1 MKRLPI
7 SILFLTLPLTAI
19 AQTITIGPIAKTVYC
34 VGDTMFVPYAS
45 QGSFNPGNVF
55 KVQLSDA
62 SGSFAGSPSLGQ
74 SGNASDS
81 IPLPLMNPGYGY
93 RVRAISTNPYRI
105 SDTSSTNIH
114 VVAYPSPLPRPSVG
128 GGCVYI
134 DAGFI
139 GDSIGLVDRSS
150 ESAGSTFLWLFDQDA
165 SVSSSTQPAP
175 KVVYATD
182 GIKTG
187 KLTVTNAAGCSTT
200 NTFTFR
206 VLNCS
211 PVIPKNVH
219 VVTGTETGSDPVVWV
234 LPGGNYTTSGEF
246 SNRVVFAEPGAFVRA
261 EFRTEGLY
269 YLRSG
274 SSFISSNGQGCATV
288 VLSGGDRISWDSYN
302 DVDTL
307 SCADL
312 TFDYSLLP
320 RIVEQNPHS
329 STHISQ
335 SAEQLLVESDGVS
348 VSVRFFDLLG
358 SEILAVRGENA
369 LNVDLTPIP
378 AGIYFAIV
386 QAGEAREVRRIL
398 VTH

>member
-1 MKRLPI
+1 MKHILI
-7 SILFLTLPLTAI
+7 SILFLTFPLAAV
-19 AQTITIGPIAKTVYC
+19 AQTITLGSITKIVYC
-34 VGDTMFVPYAS
+34 VGDTMLVPYTA

-74 SGNASDS
+74 NGNASDA
-81 IPLPLMNPGYGY
+81 IPVPLMNPGNKY

-105 SDTSSTNIH
+105 SDTSNTNIR
-114 VVAYPSPLPRPSVG
+114 VVAYPSPSPGPSVG

-134 DAGFI
+134 DAGFN
-139 GDSIGLVDRSS
+139 GDSIGLVDRSTEPS
-150 ESAGSTFLWLFDQDA
+150 GSTFLWTFDQDA
-165 SVSSSTQPAP
+165 NVSSSIQPSP
-175 KVVYATD
+175 KVVYTND

-187 KLTVTNAAGCSTT
+187 KLTVTNGSGCSTT
-200 NTFTFR
+200 SGFSFR
-206 VLNCS
+206 LLSCT
-211 PVIPKNVH
+211 PVIPKQVH

-234 LPGGNYTTSGEF
+234 LAGGNYTTSGEF
-246 SNRVVFAEPGAFVRA
+246 SNRTIFAEPGAFVRA
-261 EFRTEGLY
+261 EFRTQGLY

-312 TFDYSLLP
+312 TFDYSLQP

-329 STHISQ
+329 TMHISQ
-335 SAEQLLVESDGVS
+335 SAEQIVVKSDGVS
-348 VSVRFFDLLG
+348 VNVRFFNLLG
-358 SEILAVRGENA
+358 SEVLSGRGENA
-369 LNVDLTPIP
+369 LNIDLTPIP